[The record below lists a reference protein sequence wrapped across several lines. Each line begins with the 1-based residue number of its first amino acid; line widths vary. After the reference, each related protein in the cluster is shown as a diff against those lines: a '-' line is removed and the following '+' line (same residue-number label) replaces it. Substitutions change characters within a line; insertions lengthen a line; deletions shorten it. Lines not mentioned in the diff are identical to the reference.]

1 MLFPNFVYITHFTK
15 STHGSSLF
23 MNNSLLMEKSKVEE
37 SPQLKNRPKEERK
50 STILLRKEK
59 NSFRKATGTGGALD
73 SLTSSSAHFTVFP
86 FLPRVFPLPLRRPCR
101 RSTERNLDHSSLK
114 PEGPIVLLVCG
125 FRRRDNLLAW
135 RELFVNLYELKSR
148 I

>member
-15 STHGSSLF
+15 FTRGSSLF

-37 SPQLKNRPKEERK
+37 SLLLKNRPKEERK

-73 SLTSSSAHFTVFP
+73 SLTSS
-86 FLPRVFPLPLRRPCR
+86 
-101 RSTERNLDHSSLK
+101 
-114 PEGPIVLLVCG
+114 
-125 FRRRDNLLAW
+125 
-135 RELFVNLYELKSR
+135 
-148 I
+148 